1 METTPSNLI
10 FIDTSAPSLDG
21 LFLETTPAS
30 DSFFQTTP
38 ESDYLYIDT
47 SPPSGKFSDHV
58 IMILVISYL
67 DSLYEMITTPVPL
80 ASLVEDTPPNF
91 LTEVENVSFAFSSKR
106 LKCIFQTRIS
116 FTTKPPN
123 SSLAEK
129 LKLCEKESSL
139 SLLCTMLARP
149 SPFTPISQD
158 QGQKSGQ
165 LGSPL
170 PKPSSGLAAFLY
182 ESYSICLLYTS
193 DAADE

>member
-1 METTPSNLI
+1 M
-10 FIDTSAPSLDG
+10 
-21 LFLETTPAS
+21 
-30 DSFFQTTP
+30 
-38 ESDYLYIDT
+38 
-47 SPPSGKFSDHV
+47 
-58 IMILVISYL
+58 SYL

-91 LTEVENVSFAFSSKR
+91 LTEVENVSCVFSSKPI
-106 LKCIFQTRIS
+106 KMHFQTRIS

-165 LGSPL
+165 LGSPQS
-170 PKPSSGLAAFLY
+170 KPSSGLAAFLY
-182 ESYSICLLYTS
+182 DSLSIFRKSFKNWEVGGIKAIYKLNGKL
-193 DAADE
+193 ENFV

>member
-1 METTPSNLI
+1 
-10 FIDTSAPSLDG
+10 
-21 LFLETTPAS
+21 
-30 DSFFQTTP
+30 
-38 ESDYLYIDT
+38 
-47 SPPSGKFSDHV
+47 
-58 IMILVISYL
+58 
-67 DSLYEMITTPVPL
+67 MITTPVPL

-91 LTEVENVSFAFSSKR
+91 LTEVENVSFLFSWQ
-106 LKCIFQTRIS
+106 LIKCILQTRIS

-165 LGSPL
+165 VGAAHPV
-170 PKPSSGLAAFLY
+170 PSSGTAAFY
-182 ESYSICLLYTS
+182 
-193 DAADE
+193 